1 MRFSAEVVI
10 ENKPAAKDPEGE
22 TISRDLLQRNGFETV
37 KGVRTAKLL
46 RISLEAKDER
56 EARALVE
63 RMCREL
69 RLVNPVAQI
78 YSISVKRA

>member
-10 ENKPAAKDPEGE
+10 ENKPAARDPEGE
-22 TISRDLLQRNGFETV
+22 TISRDLLQRNGFESV
-37 KGVRTAKLL
+37 QGVRTARLL
-46 RISLEAKDER
+46 RITLDAKDAG

-69 RLVNPVAQI
+69 RLVNPVAQV
-78 YSISVKRA
+78 YSITLKRA